1 MRCDFRQ
8 AIHLLQ
14 VREQRTKKCG
24 RILFFESCSQ
34 FLTSLLVYTLKV
46 MRKISPSVSKP
57 LFVIVTIL
65 ILVCGSFAFWLL
77 NRAPNHQQVFWQT
90 IENNLSSRSVS
101 FETQIEFDSPD
112 QSGEL
117 ILDNRLDLSF
127 ETQPSA
133 HFKHQILF
141 YDHNIAQQTDA
152 SLQTEQYFLAGLEKP
167 PEQEWYAQEG
177 QITQE
182 AVWIRHDLYT
192 QPPNDNWN
200 RLFGQSFVQ
209 VPLGAAWKEFK
220 LDDNEYLDWQRFL
233 MATSS
238 SSGFFYGRLN
248 SQERAGLMELLRQA
262 YKVDFTQARSFSENG
277 RQLYEYQVSFDQAA
291 LGRAFVYY
299 FNAHISDSNDLE
311 KLELPPNLLNNIFRF
326 EGLTHK
332 LVVDVRA
339 RQIAYIDYP
348 IAISPGWSARDLT
361 EDFVVVPLFSP
372 IVRDAVL
379 QNFLPLRVRTR
390 IVAQNQRLVF
400 PVPAG
405 VLRTEDAQPE
415 EIDSGESAD

>member
-1 MRCDFRQ
+1 M
-8 AIHLLQ
+8 
-14 VREQRTKKCG
+14 
-24 RILFFESCSQ
+24 
-34 FLTSLLVYTLKV
+34 
-46 MRKISPSVSKP
+46 
-57 LFVIVTIL
+57 IVTIL

-77 NRAPNHQQVFWQT
+77 NRAPNQQEVFWQT

-101 FETQIEFDSPD
+101 FETQIELDLPD
-112 QSGEL
+112 QASPL

-152 SLQTEQYFLAGLEKP
+152 YLQTEQYLLAGLENP

-182 AVWIRHDLYT
+182 AVWIRHDLYA
-192 QPPNDNWN
+192 QPPDDNWHQ
-200 RLFGQSFVQ
+200 LFGRSFVQ
-209 VPLGAAWKEFK
+209 VPLGAAWSEFK
-220 LDDNEYLDWQRFL
+220 LDDNEYLDWQHFL
-233 MATSS
+233 MTTSS
-238 SSGFFYGRLN
+238 SSGFFYGRMN

-262 YKVDFTQARSFSENG
+262 YKVDFAQVRSFSQNG
-277 RQLYEYQVSFDQAA
+277 RQLYEYQVSFDQVA

-299 FNAHISDSNDLE
+299 FNAHISDSNDFE
-311 KLELPPNLLNNIFRF
+311 KLELPPNLLNNIFQF

-339 RQIAYIDYP
+339 RQIAYIEYP
-348 IAISPGWSARDLT
+348 ISISPGWFARDLT
-361 EDFVVVPLFSP
+361 DDFVVVPLFSP

-379 QNFLPLRVRTR
+379 KNFLPLRARTR
-390 IVAQNQRLVF
+390 IVAQNQHLVF
-400 PVPAG
+400 PVPTG
-405 VLRTEDAQPE
+405 VIRTEDAQRE
-415 EIDSGESAD
+415 ETDNGESAN